1 VWVSSYRSL
10 GSVKPDSQREGWL
23 APFSTDSVAAMDDL
37 TRRNFGPNADPV
49 QVDEIA
55 AKARVVQ
62 PGGATGSGQ
71 GIACSGDPRTRSQDD
86 RQDR

>member
-1 VWVSSYRSL
+1 MFARTVTASFDV
-10 GSVKPDSQREGWL
+10 
-23 APFSTDSVAAMDDL
+23 APRHV
-37 TRRNFGPNADPV
+37 
-49 QVDEIA
+49 E
-55 AKARVVQ
+55 VVQ